1 MKNLGLRL
9 VKLLVG
15 VVGIAL
21 VVYGMSTG
29 YFDLRPDH
37 LIYSYAGHVRL
48 PWPLL
53 LTFFL
58 GYLIGSSMLA
68 QNTDPVVS
76 GDTDAGVMGSF
87 SHSDNSSRSYSQL
100 MAGIT
105 VGVLISAGC
114 VTLSVLMQ
122 H

>member
-21 VVYGMSTG
+21 VVYGIATG
-29 YFDLRPDH
+29 YFDLRPNH
-37 LIYSYAGHVRL
+37 LIYSYGGRVRL

-53 LTFFL
+53 ITFLL
-58 GYLIGSSMLA
+58 GYLIGSSMFG
-68 QNTDPVVS
+68 QNESVTS
-76 GDTDAGVMGSF
+76 GDPDSGVMGSY
-87 SHSDNSSRSYSQL
+87 SQSDNSSRSYSQL

-105 VGVLISAGC
+105 AGVIVSAGC
-114 VTLSVLMQ
+114 ITLSVLMQ
-122 H
+122 R